1 MKVSFF
7 NPGVM
12 PIEKHS
18 GENVFFCRQV
28 FANLRGAGTLS
39 SGGFATRFGR
49 NGRDGMGGNFG
60 QGLV

>member
-1 MKVSFF
+1 MKVPFF

-12 PIEKHS
+12 PIEKL
-18 GENVFFCRQV
+18 FFCRQV

-49 NGRDGMGGNFG
+49 NGRDGMGGNFR